1 MRSLDAFLG
10 DHQQRVRG
18 TRRTR
23 PAPSGGFFMDPS
35 SRLAGRDASGPAAKR
50 PRVEEAVKQEDQ
62 RYVQRISCLPEAHVS
77 KISLLSTCFMTL
89 QLAVCTQDIIPV
101 G

>member
-1 MRSLDAFLG
+1 MLVFWHVICLTLGDTSRLHGAQGLEEKLRSLDAFLG

-23 PAPSGGFFMDPS
+23 PAPSGGFFMDPA

-62 RYVQRISCLPEAHVS
+62 RHA
-77 KISLLSTCFMTL
+77 
-89 QLAVCTQDIIPV
+89 
-101 G
+101 